1 MQDPAP
7 HRRETR
13 ARCALPRAAS
23 GLSFADMS
31 SPARFVVAALSLS
44 SLVLA
49 AACSRD
55 APKSDPGVTTTV
67 ASGSPASSAA
77 TTMVTNGEVTVG
89 KPPPDFTAKDQ
100 NGKDLTLSSLKGK
113 PAVVYFYPKDETSGC
128 TAEAKSFRDTWKD
141 LEKTGVTVIGI
152 STDTL
157 DSHKAFATHHGLP
170 FHLVSDESGTI
181 AKSFGV
187 PNHAGFL
194 ARQTFVI
201 GADGNVKKIYRDVD
215 VSKHVSEVLADL
227 KS

>member
-1 MQDPAP
+1 MRSTTCLAV
-7 HRRETR
+7 
-13 ARCALPRAAS
+13 AAAS
-23 GLSFADMS
+23 I
-31 SPARFVVAALSLS
+31 SL
-44 SLVLA
+44 LA

-67 ASGSPASSAA
+67 ASGSPAGSMSANAATAA
-77 TTMVTNGEVTVG
+77 TTTTTTANGEVTVG

-100 NGKDLTLSSLKGK
+100 NGKDLTLSALKGK
-113 PAVVYFYPKDETSGC
+113 PVVVYFYPKDETSGC
-128 TAEAKSFRDTWKD
+128 TAEAQSFRDTWKD

-152 STDTL
+152 STDTV

-170 FHLVSDESGTI
+170 FHLVSDASGTI
-181 AKSFGV
+181 AKTFGV

>member
-1 MQDPAP
+1 MRSP
-7 HRRETR
+7 TR
-13 ARCALPRAAS
+13 FFL
-23 GLSFADMS
+23 
-31 SPARFVVAALSLS
+31 AALSVS
-44 SLVLA
+44 FVV
-49 AACSRD
+49 ACSRD

-67 ASGSPASSAA
+67 ASGTA
-77 TTMVTNGEVTVG
+77 TTSGEVTVG
-89 KPPPDFTAKDQ
+89 KPPPDFTAKDHL
-100 NGKDLTLSSLKGK
+100 GKDLTLSALKGK
-113 PAVVYFYPKDETSGC
+113 PVVVYFYPKDETSGC

-187 PNHAGFL
+187 PNHLGFL
-194 ARQTFVI
+194 SRQTFVI

-227 KS
+227 QS